1 MTASQPARP
10 HELGYEELLAARKES
25 GVKMFN
31 DNKMKLGI
39 FGSNCSHG
47 LMATTTETTYE
58 LSWDHTKK
66 IAQTADRLGFE
77 AMLPVARYRGMGG
90 DTNFNGSNYET
101 HTWAAGIA
109 AATEDIMVFTTI
121 HVPTK
126 HPIVAAKES
135 VTVDHISNGRHG
147 LNMTMGWYKAE
158 MEMFGGTQR
167 EHDARYRY
175 GSEWIQIA
183 KRMWTE
189 GEGVNFQGE
198 FFEVKDAFSDPKPI
212 QQPYPVLVNA
222 GNSPAGLEFCAR
234 ECDFN
239 FIAFSDAEEAKA
251 TASRVRG
258 IAHQAGRDLG
268 ILSYGNIISRDT
280 EKETK
285 QLLDRILDNGDWDV
299 ARAVSGG
306 LGSESGSF
314 DKIKAMQERFIL
326 GYGGY
331 PLIGTPEQIVE
342 QLIDLEQAGVNGM
355 MVGFLDYAEE
365 LEYFG
370 EKILPLMREAGLRE

>member
-1 MTASQPARP
+1 MSTPKMSYEDLLEARR
-10 HELGYEELLAARKES
+10 AS
-25 GVKMFN
+25 GVTMFN
-31 DNKMKLGI
+31 DNRMKLGI
-39 FGSNCSHG
+39 FGSNVSHG
-47 LMATTTETTYE
+47 LMATHAETTYE
-58 LSWDHTKK
+58 LTWEYGKK
-66 IAQTADRLGFE
+66 VAQLADRLGFE

-101 HTWAAGIA
+101 HAWAAGIA
-109 AATEDIMVFTTI
+109 EATENIMVFTTI

-135 VTVDHISNGRHG
+135 VTVDHISGGRHG

-158 MEMFGGTQR
+158 MEMFGGSQR
-167 EHDARYRY
+167 EHDSRYRY
-175 GSEWIQIA
+175 GSEWIEIA
-183 KRMWTE
+183 KRMWTD
-189 GEGVNFQGE
+189 GEGVNFSGE
-198 FFEVKDAFSDPKPI
+198 FFEIKDAFSSPKPI

-239 FIAFSDAEEAKA
+239 FIAFSDPAEAKD
-251 TASRVRG
+251 TASRVRS
-258 IAHQAGRDLG
+258 IAQAQGSDLG
-268 ILSYGNIISRDT
+268 ILSYGNIICRDT

-285 QLLDRILDNGDWDV
+285 QLLDNILEHGDWDV
-299 ARAVSGG
+299 ARQVSAG

-331 PLIGTPEQIVE
+331 PLIGTPEQIVD
-342 QLIDLEQAGVNGM
+342 QLLELEKAGVGGM
-355 MVGFLDYAEE
+355 MVGFLDYAQE

-370 EKILPLMREAGLRE
+370 ERVLPLMREAGLRN

>member
-1 MTASQPARP
+1 MTTMSVRAEPS
-10 HELGYEELLAARKES
+10 YEELLDARRAS
-25 GVKMFN
+25 GVAMYN

-47 LMATTTETTYE
+47 LMATHAESTYE
-58 LSWDHTKK
+58 LTWEHTKR
-66 IAQTADRLGFE
+66 IAQLADGLGFE

-90 DTNFNGSNYET
+90 ETNFNGENFET
-101 HTWAAGIA
+101 HTWAAGLA
-109 AATEDIMVFTTI
+109 QATENIMVFSTS

-135 VTVDHISNGRHG
+135 VTVDHISGGRFG
-147 LNMTMGWYKAE
+147 LNMTMGWFQAE
-158 MEMFGGTQR
+158 MEMFGGSQR
-167 EHDARYRY
+167 EHDERYRF
-175 GSEWIQIA
+175 GSEWVAIA

-189 GEGVNFQGE
+189 DRVDFDGE
-198 FFEVKDAFSDPKPI
+198 FFEIKDAMSDPKPV
-212 QQPYPVLVNA
+212 QKPWPVLVNA
-222 GNSPAGLEFCAR
+222 GNSPAGLDFCAR

-239 FIAFSDAEEAKA
+239 FIAFADVAEARD
-251 TASRVRG
+251 TASKVRG
-258 IAHQAGRDLG
+258 IAQARGRDLG
-268 ILSYGNIISRDT
+268 ILGYGNIVCRDT

-285 QLLDRILDNGDWDV
+285 QLLDHILELGDWEV
-299 ARAVSGG
+299 AKMVSGG

-314 DKIKAMQERFIL
+314 DKVKSLQERFIL

-331 PLIGTPEQIVE
+331 PLIGTPEQVVS
-342 QLIDLEQAGVNGM
+342 QMVDLVDAGVGGM

-365 LEYFG
+365 LPYFG

>member
-1 MTASQPARP
+1 MTTFTP
-10 HELGYEELLAARKES
+10 ETTINYEELVEARRQS
-25 GVKMFN
+25 GVTMYN

-47 LMATTTETTYE
+47 LMATHAESTYE
-58 LSWDHTKK
+58 LSWAHTEK
-66 IAQTADRLGFE
+66 IAKIADKLGFE

-90 DTNFNGSNYET
+90 ETNFNGENYET
-101 HTWAAGIA
+101 HTWAAGLA
-109 AATEDIMVFTTI
+109 QATENIMVFSTT

-135 VTVDHISNGRHG
+135 VTVDHISNGRFG

-167 EHDARYRY
+167 EHDERYRF
-175 GSEWIQIA
+175 GAEWIEIA
-183 KRMWTE
+183 KRMWTQDR
-189 GEGVNFQGE
+189 VNFDGE
-198 FFEVKDAFSDPKPI
+198 FFEIKDAMSDPKPI
-212 QQPYPVLVNA
+212 QEPWPVLVNA

-239 FIAFSDAEEAKA
+239 FIAFSSPDEARD
-251 TASRVRG
+251 TAQRVRG
-258 IAHQAGRDLG
+258 IAQSQGRDLG
-268 ILSYGNIISRDT
+268 ILGYGNIICRDT

-285 QLLDRILDNGDWDV
+285 ALLDHILEKGDWEV
-299 ARAVSGG
+299 AKMVSGG
-306 LGSESGSF
+306 LGTESGSF

-331 PLIGTPEQIVE
+331 PLIGTPEQVVE
-342 QLIDLEQAGVNGM
+342 KMQDLYNAGVDGM

-365 LEYFG
+365 LPYFG
-370 EKILPLMREAGLRE
+370 EKVMPLMREAGLRE

>member
-1 MTASQPARP
+1 MSAKTAPGLS
-10 HELGYEELLAARKES
+10 YEELVEARRAS
-25 GVKMFN
+25 GVAMFN

-47 LMATTTETTYE
+47 LMATHAESSYE
-58 LSWDHTKK
+58 LTWQHTQE
-66 IAQTADRLGFE
+66 IARIADRLGFE

-90 DTNFNGSNYET
+90 ETNFNGSNYEA

-109 AATEDIMVFTTI
+109 QATENIMVFATT

-135 VTVDHISNGRHG
+135 VTVDHISNGRFG

-175 GSEWIQIA
+175 GSEWITIA

-189 GEGVNFQGE
+189 GEGVDFNGE
-198 FFEVKDAFSDPKPI
+198 FFEIKDAFSDPKPI

-239 FIAFSDAEEAKA
+239 FIAFADPAEAGE
-251 TASRVRG
+251 TAARVRS
-258 IAHQAGRDLG
+258 IAHAQNRDLG
-268 ILSYGNIISRDT
+268 ILSYGNIICRDT

-285 QLLDRILDNGDWDV
+285 ALLDHILEKGDWEV
-299 ARAVSGG
+299 AKAVSGG

-314 DKIKAMQERFIL
+314 DKVKALQERFIL

-342 QLIDLEQAGVNGM
+342 QLVELSRVGIDGM
-355 MVGFLDYAEE
+355 MVGFLDYVEE

-370 EKILPLMREAGLRE
+370 ERILPLMKEAGLRD